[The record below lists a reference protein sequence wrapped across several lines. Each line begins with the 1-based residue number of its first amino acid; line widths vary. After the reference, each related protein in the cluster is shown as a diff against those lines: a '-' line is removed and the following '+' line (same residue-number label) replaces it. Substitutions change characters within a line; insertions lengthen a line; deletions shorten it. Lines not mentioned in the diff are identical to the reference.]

1 MQADR
6 RHTRHARA
14 RLGHPRL
21 CICAEDRSIWRI
33 SPSFTT
39 IDMRG
44 AFMKIDSVVQTPIDE
59 ETWTSLYPAVGSLVL
74 NWAHL
79 ESVLEKWVATIY
91 HYADGKSIDV
101 RIRRAYLEKVKYL
114 RKCFDRLNVLE
125 PNKSAAIEY
134 LNEADRLSNIRFIV
148 THGAVSNF
156 YPSTSRV
163 EFTRLDVDK
172 IRSIHTVKIDQLSVS
187 DILSAG
193 HASMQLC
200 RNAVMLGHTM
210 LSRLSGDQG

>member
-1 MQADR
+1 MTLSVLR
-6 RHTRHARA
+6 RHARA
-14 RLGHPRL
+14 CPGHPRRRL
-21 CICAEDRSIWRI
+21 YQNDKPIWRI
-33 SPSFTT
+33 PSGFTT
-39 IDMRG
+39 IDGRG
-44 AFMKIDSVVQTPIDE
+44 AFMEIESVDQTPIDG
-59 ETWTSLYPAVGSLVL
+59 ETWTSLYPAVGSLIL

-91 HYADGKSIDV
+91 YFADGKSIDA
-101 RIRRAYLEKVKYL
+101 RIPRMYSDKVKFL
-114 RKCFDRLNVLE
+114 RKCFERLGLLE
-125 PNKSAAIEY
+125 TYKSAALGY
-134 LNEADRLSNIRFIV
+134 LDEADRLSKIRFIV

-156 YPSTSRV
+156 YPSTGNV

-172 IRSIHTVKIDQLSVS
+172 IRSIHTVKLDQLSVS

-193 HASMQLC
+193 HSSMQLC